1 MTFPQPYNTIGYPGS
16 LWAATF
22 QFLNSDGS
30 LMNITGKTF
39 EWVLRTSTAQTGTP
53 ALSVNSSGATANGSI
68 VITTSTS
75 SILIT
80 LTPVGTAT
88 LLANT
93 AYAATLWMNP
103 GLTDATVMT
112 NGAFN
117 ALAAC
122 ASV

>member
-39 EWVLRTSTAQTGTP
+39 EWVLRTSTQAVGTP
-53 ALSVNSSGATANGSI
+53 TLAVTSTTPTTNGSI

-75 SILIT
+75 SILVT
-80 LTPVGTAT
+80 LTPTGTA
-88 LLANT
+88 LLAPNT
-93 AYAATLWMNP
+93 TYAATLWMNP
-103 GLTDATVMT
+103 TLTDATVMT
-112 NGAFN
+112 NGVFN
-117 ALAAC
+117 TLAA
-122 ASV
+122 AAP